1 MKKITVYSGPLCAFC
16 DAAKR
21 LLSRNNLDYK
31 EIDISTDPSL
41 MDEMIKKADG
51 KRTIP
56 QIFFEDH
63 HVGGYQELRE
73 LENSGSLFN
82 SLE

>member
-41 MDEMIKKADG
+41 MSEMIKKADG

-73 LENSGSLFN
+73 LEKNGALIN
-82 SLE
+82 SLK